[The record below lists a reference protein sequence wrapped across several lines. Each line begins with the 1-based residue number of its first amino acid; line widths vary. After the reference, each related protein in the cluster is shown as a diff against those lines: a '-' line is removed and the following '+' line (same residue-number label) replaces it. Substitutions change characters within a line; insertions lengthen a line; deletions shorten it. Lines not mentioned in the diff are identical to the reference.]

1 MNEREEFLQNFRPV
15 FIEMVDR
22 FETMTES
29 QVLDG
34 LLKVKVERGIYKE
47 EFTHRIEEMMNAEP
61 RERPRVAW
69 DGRVAREDLAYLASI
84 QAFFNS
90 VNKLRLRR
98 AKAPPL
104 GGPCSTLLRKR

>member
-34 LLKVKVERGIYKE
+34 LLKVKVARGISRGV
-47 EFTHRIEEMMNAEP
+47 HSP
-61 RERPRVAW
+61 
-69 DGRVAREDLAYLASI
+69 D
-84 QAFFNS
+84 
-90 VNKLRLRR
+90 
-98 AKAPPL
+98 
-104 GGPCSTLLRKR
+104 